1 MGVGVKF
8 EGGAGR
14 ITALDGNGNTLATAT
29 SDAAAFA
36 GIRSSAAEIA
46 AVVIESPA
54 AFAVSVAT
62 RPVIASDAFFVN
74 QLFQD
79 LYGRMPGASELA
91 EKVEALRTGTATR
104 AEIAAGMLIAG
115 EFHDAGGYLAK
126 CFLALMQ
133 RDADFTRWSK
143 INAVMRQGVS
153 RDAALSAFLSTPE
166 FAAAYPASLS
176 DAAFLA
182 KVSQDMIGRQPSS
195 TEFEMWTNQLAHGNS
210 RAEII
215 DTFLQSP
222 QLETRLA
229 GRINISLSYLALLRR
244 ESDPQTLDHWTRA
257 LDGSASLTD
266 VVNSVLSSP
275 EYASRF

>member
-1 MGVGVKF
+1 
-8 EGGAGR
+8 
-14 ITALDGNGNTLATAT
+14 
-29 SDAAAFA
+29 
-36 GIRSSAAEIA
+36 
-46 AVVIESPA
+46 
-54 AFAVSVAT
+54 
-62 RPVIASDAFFVN
+62 
-74 QLFQD
+74 
-79 LYGRMPGASELA
+79 
-91 EKVEALRTGTATR
+91 
-104 AEIAAGMLIAG
+104 
-115 EFHDAGGYLAK
+115 
-126 CFLALMQ
+126 MQ